1 MNGIFRPNNLLR
13 SNTLVGAL
21 SLGLFGGTVG
31 ALMAPPGGR
40 ARGFFG
46 GFAIGAG
53 VGAGGGY
60 LLDRSNMM
68 LVPAG
73 EVAGRTVGVA
83 ASATVPRAIA
93 PASRFTPM

>member
-13 SNTLVGAL
+13 SNTFVGAL

-40 ARGFFG
+40 VRGFLG

-60 LLDRSNMM
+60 LLDRSNAM
-68 LVPAG
+68 LVSAG
-73 EVAGRTVGVA
+73 EVAGRMVG
-83 ASATVPRAIA
+83 ATAGATAPRVIV
-93 PASRFTPM
+93 PASRFTPV